1 MGVHEVGG
9 APAHTLTHVRLQ
21 LKKFGGLVLYT
32 QVRACI
38 LAACACLVS
47 SCVIAWSRNRRDQDQ
62 NLDRRC

>member
-32 QVRACI
+32 QVRACVHSRSMRVSRQ
-38 LAACACLVS
+38 LV
-47 SCVIAWSRNRRDQDQ
+47 RDRMESQQ
-62 NLDRRC
+62 A